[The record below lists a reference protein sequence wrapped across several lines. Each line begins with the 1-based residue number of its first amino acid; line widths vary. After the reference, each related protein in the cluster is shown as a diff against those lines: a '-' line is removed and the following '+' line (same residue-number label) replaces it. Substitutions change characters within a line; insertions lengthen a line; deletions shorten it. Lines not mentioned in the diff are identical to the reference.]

1 MGTCCSKLDEP
12 PLVVPTVTSQQERV
26 LLNAPLVRSRA
37 VVHDVGAPSGA
48 PSQRNRSRPRPESPR
63 IEEVHSS
70 QLTRRHAMSS
80 PVQRRFEK
88 NSEDTRFRA
97 KSSNTPSRGV
107 RAESVAPSSWNPHL
121 PMSAGERNGGFSA
134 QLADNDKSTQGCPAD
149 DRR

>member
-1 MGTCCSKLDEP
+1 
-12 PLVVPTVTSQQERV
+12 
-26 LLNAPLVRSRA
+26 
-37 VVHDVGAPSGA
+37 
-48 PSQRNRSRPRPESPR
+48 
-63 IEEVHSS
+63 
-70 QLTRRHAMSS
+70 MSS